1 MNFLLTLL
9 SALFLSLISYP
20 LVKKLAYKTDALS
33 YPTKDRHIH
42 IRPIPLLGGISI
54 VCGLAGAVILNYIFN
69 EQFVAD
75 MKLIGLLAGLTIIVI
90 MGIIDDIFELKPIY
104 KGLAQVIAAML
115 VIFLSGTTISSF
127 TNPFNTSEIINL
139 PIVVG
144 ILLTLIWIVALTN
157 AFNFI
162 DGLDG
167 LAAGIGAI
175 SALTLLAVS
184 LVRPDA
190 YLVGT
195 YSGII
200 VAALAGA
207 CLGFLPFNFNPA
219 KIFMGETG
227 SAFIGFTL
235 AVISIQGTFKSFTAI
250 SLFIP
255 LFAFGLPIIDVLL
268 AIMRRIKNKKPIYI
282 GDKEHI
288 HHKLLHLG
296 LGHKQ
301 AVISLY
307 VASILMGI
315 VSIIL
320 SASGMKYIWLLLVVF
335 VLILIASILFLY
347 LPRKEKELLKIVETE
362 GTVDH
367 E

>member
-1 MNFLLTLL
+1 MNFVLTLL
-9 SALFLSLISYP
+9 SALLLSLSSYP
-20 LVKKLAYKTDALS
+20 LIKKLAYKIDALS

-42 IRPIPLLGGISI
+42 TKPIPLLGGISI
-54 VCGLAGAVILNYIFN
+54 VCGLTGAILLNYMFN

-75 MKLIGLLAGLTIIVI
+75 MKLISLLSGLAVIVI
-90 MGIIDDIFELKPIY
+90 TGIIDDIFELKAIY
-104 KGLAQVIAAML
+104 KGAAQIIAALL
-115 VIFLSGTTISSF
+115 VIFLSGTTINSF
-127 TNPFNTSEIINL
+127 TNPFNTSEIIKL
-139 PIVVG
+139 PMFIA
-144 ILLTLIWIVALTN
+144 IFITLIWIVALTN

-175 SALTLLAVS
+175 SAITLLAVS
-184 LVRPDA
+184 LIRPDA

-195 YSGII
+195 YSGIM

-315 VSIIL
+315 VSVIL
-320 SASGMKYIWLLLVVF
+320 SASGMKYIWLLLIVF
-335 VLILIASILFLY
+335 VLILIASVLYLY
-347 LPRKEKELLKIVETE
+347 LPRKAKKTIDIVEME
-362 GTVDH
+362 GNINH

>member
-1 MNFLLTLL
+1 MNFVLTLL
-9 SALFLSLISYP
+9 SALLLSLFSYP
-20 LVKKLAYKTDALS
+20 LVKKIAYKTNALS

-42 IRPIPLLGGISI
+42 TKPVPLLGGISI
-54 VCGLAGAVILNYIFN
+54 VIGLVGAIILNYIFN

-75 MKLIGLLAGLTIIVI
+75 MKLISLLSGLVVIVI
-90 MGIIDDIFELKPIY
+90 IGIIDDIFELKAIY
-104 KGLAQVIAAML
+104 KGAAQVIAALL

-127 TNPFNTSEIINL
+127 TNPFNTSEIIKL
-139 PIVVG
+139 PMI
-144 ILLTLIWIVALTN
+144 IAIFITLIWIVALTN

-175 SALTLLAVS
+175 CAITLLAVS

-195 YSGII
+195 YSGIV

-227 SAFIGFTL
+227 AAFIGFTL

-268 AIMRRIKNKKPIYI
+268 AIIRRIKNKKPIYI

-296 LGHKQ
+296 LGHRQ
-301 AVISLY
+301 AVIALY

-315 VSIIL
+315 ASVIL
-320 SASGMKYIWLLLVVF
+320 SASGMKYIWLLLIVF
-335 VLILIASILFLY
+335 VLILIASVLFLY
-347 LPRKEKELLKIVETE
+347 LPRKIKESIDIDEIE
-362 GTVDH
+362 GNVNH